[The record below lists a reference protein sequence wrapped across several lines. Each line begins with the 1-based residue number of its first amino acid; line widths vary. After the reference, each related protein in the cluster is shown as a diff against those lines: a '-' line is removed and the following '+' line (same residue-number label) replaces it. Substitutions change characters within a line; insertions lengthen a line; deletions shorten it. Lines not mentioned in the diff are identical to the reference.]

1 MMVLTKHLTRQFS
14 KFPRVASRAPASLA
28 GQAPSLFM
36 DNFDMVASKASLR
49 HCETTVVSHVATHV
63 FELLSELALEVS
75 SLVINQPSR
84 HAKGS
89 NPVFEEVIRLLGTMV
104 ANVQRFSDATFRE
117 L

>member
-49 HCETTVVSHVATHV
+49 HCETTVVSHVAAHV

-104 ANVQRFSDATFRE
+104 ANVQRFSDATIRE